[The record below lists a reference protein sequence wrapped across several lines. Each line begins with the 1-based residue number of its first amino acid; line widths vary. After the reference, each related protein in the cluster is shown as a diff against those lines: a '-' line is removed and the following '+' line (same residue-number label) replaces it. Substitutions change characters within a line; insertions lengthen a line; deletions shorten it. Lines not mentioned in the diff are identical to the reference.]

1 MAAWL
6 IPVGIAAGSAV
17 AKPAIRYLAKWI
29 TSTGKTAT
37 KSVGSKEAGI
47 KVLGKKGFKP
57 SDIKVETGK
66 GIRAKGAEAKKT
78 AEKFRKHGSQ
88 VGGPEIIISGPG
100 GPDNPKEMKT
110 DLSNWGVSDQ
120 VISELRGDD
129 LRKAHKAKRLEVKG
143 RRGGGKVIYKAHGGM
158 SRVGLSPAEEKHEGK
173 SRSTGTLS
181 EAKRK
186 LYMNTGGKVGDKKQ
200 GYKARK
206 DESIA
211 QRVKKKRTPKQL
223 AASRDESYGKWGKGK
238 GKGKINHADGN
249 KLVASLYD

>member
-6 IPVGIAAGSAV
+6 IPVGVGASAV
-17 AKPAIRYLAKWI
+17 AKTPIRYLVKWI
-29 TSTGKTAT
+29 TPTGKTAT

-47 KVLGKKGFKP
+47 KALGQKGFKP

-66 GIRAKGAEAKKT
+66 GVRAKGAEPKKT
-78 AEKFRKHGSQ
+78 KSSGRWEKFRKHGSQ
-88 VGGPEIIISGPG
+88 VEGSEKARAEDRG
-100 GPDNPKEMKT
+100 KTMKK
-110 DLSNWGVSDQ
+110 Q
-120 VISELRGDD
+120 
-129 LRKAHKAKRLEVKG
+129 
-143 RRGGGKVIYKAHGGM
+143 HGGM
-158 SRVGLSPAEEKHEGK
+158 THVGLYPAEERGEDI

-181 EAKRK
+181 QAKRK
-186 LYMNTGGKVGDKKQ
+186 RYMNKGGIVGDKKQ

-211 QRVKKKRTPKQL
+211 QRVKKKRTKKQL
-223 AASRDESYGKWGKGK
+223 VASRDESYGKWGKGK